1 MLEERRAATADRSER
16 KTRESERQS
25 SWLID
30 GLANRRDNLVEVL
43 TRQSKFGKEVT
54 GAQMGSLK
62 ESLDRFKKQQEKCQS
77 TLKSIAAGSKTTTKT
92 TTPAPRVVPANTS
105 TKLPSPPIKF
115 SNDTERLQHINNIRK
130 GPVGAQIKRVID
142 LLFESRQSFTAEQIN
157 EACYVD
163 VKGNRAVFESLTK
176 NPKVSYEGKRFAYK
190 SKHNVRDQ
198 KELLRLIRTFAEGIA
213 VADLKDAYPTVMEDL
228 QALKAARQIWLLSN
242 FDSQEDIAY
251 PNDPRVPIK
260 VDDELKQLF
269 RSIELPRDMLDI
281 ERDLQKNGMKPATNT
296 AKRRVMAQNGNIY
309 NKPKQKK
316 KKTEISKR
324 TKLTN
329 AHLPELFR
337 NLNG

>member
-1 MLEERRAATADRSER
+1 
-16 KTRESERQS
+16 
-25 SWLID
+25 
-30 GLANRRDNLVEVL
+30 
-43 TRQSKFGKEVT
+43 
-54 GAQMGSLK
+54 MGSLQ
-62 ESLDRFKKQQEKCQS
+62 ESLNRFKKQQEKCQS
-77 TLKSIAAGSKTTTKT
+77 TLKSIAADSKTTIKT
-92 TTPAPRVVPANTS
+92 TAPPAPRVVPRANTS
-105 TKLPSPPIKF
+105 TELPSLPIKF
-115 SNDTERLQHINNIRK
+115 SNDTERLQHINRIRIS
-130 GPVGAQIKRVID
+130 PVSSQIKRVVD
-142 LLFESRQSFTAEQIN
+142 LLFKSRQSFTAEQIN

-176 NPKVSYEGKRFAYK
+176 NPKVSYEGKRFSYK

-198 KELLRLIRTFAEGIA
+198 KELLRLVRTFAEGIA